1 ERRRRRRRRKKKS
14 GRRRATALLRGAEDG
29 HASLQPLQLQM
40 QGMPQARKIRN
51 LKDGFASLAL
61 AFGIHPYTST
71 ILDAASLKLVV

>member
-1 ERRRRRRRRKKKS
+1 MRKKKS